1 VLRATKIGLGV
12 LLLSLLVV
20 TSPDLSTAQEAKLRH
35 IGLIVHRE
43 LEPYIGELRLGLA
56 RLGYV
61 EGRDVD
67 FVGHA
72 AQGKLDRL
80 PNLTTELL
88 QANPDVIVAVGATG
102 ALTVKKATAR
112 VPIVFVVVL
121 DPVATGLA
129 ATMQRPGANV
139 TGITNF
145 DPQQSSKQFEL
156 LKAVLPKLAG
166 IAILSDQDIPHPA
179 GGNPLENAN
188 IKAAS
193 VLGLRTQLVRVKGP
207 NPDLEAAFSEMKKV
221 TAEALLVLEVP
232 VAITH
237 QKRIA
242 ELAAMHG
249 LPTLFPGGWGGAE
262 VGGLISYGTTSLNA
276 MRRVPAYVDKILKG
290 ADPGEMPVEVS
301 AQRELI
307 INLKTARAIGVTI
320 PDEVVKRADKIIE

>member
-1 VLRATKIGLGV
+1 MMVRKEGHVLRATKIGLGILV
-12 LLLSLLVV
+12 LGLLMV
-20 TSPDLSTAQEAKLRH
+20 TSPGLSTAEEAKPRH

-61 EGRDVD
+61 EGRDLD
-67 FVGHA
+67 FVGYA

-80 PNLTTELL
+80 PDLTTELL
-88 QANPDVIVAVGATG
+88 RANPDVIVAVGATG
-102 ALTVKKATAR
+102 ALTVKRATAK

-129 ATMQRPGANV
+129 ATMQRPGGNV

-145 DPQQSSKQFEL
+145 DPEQSLKQFEL
-156 LKAVLPKLAG
+156 LKVMLPKLSRVE
-166 IAILSDQDIPHPA
+166 ILSDQDIPHPA

-193 VLGLRTQLVRVKGP
+193 ALGLRTQVVRVKGP
-207 NPDLEAAFSEMKKV
+207 NPDLEAAFSGMKKEN
-221 TAEALLVLEVP
+221 AEALLVLEVP

-242 ELAAMHG
+242 ELAAIHR
-249 LPTLFPGGWGGAE
+249 LPTVFPGGWGGAE
-262 VGGLISYGTTSLNA
+262 AGGLISYGTTSLNA
-276 MRRVPAYVDKILKG
+276 MRRV
-290 ADPGEMPVEVS
+290 AD
-301 AQRELI
+301 
-307 INLKTARAIGVTI
+307 
-320 PDEVVKRADKIIE
+320 